1 MMIKLVDSSPA
12 VTADELGDIEA
23 SLGVS
28 FPDILTSLWLISNGG
43 KLEDGRRVYQSEKY
57 ENDIKY
63 FLSIL
68 RANSPGLLTAD
79 GYYRTLVVDKKIL
92 PANFLPFAI
101 DGCGFPYCMNL
112 DDGAVYFANLES
124 QKNIFLEQS
133 LESFISKVITED
145 EAWGF

>member
-1 MMIKLVDSSPA
+1 
-12 VTADELGDIEA
+12 
-23 SLGVS
+23 
-28 FPDILTSLWLISNGG
+28 
-43 KLEDGRRVYQSEKY
+43 
-57 ENDIKY
+57 
-63 FLSIL
+63 L

-101 DGCGFPYCMNL
+101 DGGGFPYCMNM

-133 LESFISKVITED
+133 LDSFISKVITED
-145 EAWGF
+145 EAWG

>member
-12 VTADELGDIEA
+12 VTADEPGDIEA
-23 SLGVS
+23 SPGVS
-28 FPDILTSLWLISNGG
+28 FPDTLTSLWLISNGG

-68 RANSPGLLTAD
+68 RANSPGWLTAD

-101 DGCGFPYCMNL
+101 DGGGFPYCMNL
-112 DDGAVYFANLES
+112 DDVDVYFANLES
-124 QKNIFLEQS
+124 QKSIFLEQS
-133 LESFISKVITED
+133 LDSFISKVITED
-145 EAWGF
+145 EAWG